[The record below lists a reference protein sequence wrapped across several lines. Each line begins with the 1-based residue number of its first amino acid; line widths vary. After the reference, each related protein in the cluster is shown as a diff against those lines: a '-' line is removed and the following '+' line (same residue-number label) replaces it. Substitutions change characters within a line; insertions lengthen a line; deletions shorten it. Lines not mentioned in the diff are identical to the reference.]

1 MAGAG
6 AACLSSG
13 AQPARAAPQVVCL
26 EWTAAEMAISLGL
39 QPLAVGD
46 TTAYA
51 EWAVAPALPSG
62 VADLGSRTE
71 PNLEMLAA
79 LRPGLAIG
87 ATGYGYESLPIERFA
102 PLHTLSMLV
111 TPGGSAFDNGVG
123 ELRKLAERLSLKDR
137 GEAVAAT
144 ALASIAAAR
153 GSLAGRSREPLLVA
167 SIFEDRHVRIYG
179 AGGLFDDVLRRL
191 GLVNAWEKP
200 AGRWGF
206 VYADLEQLFAVD
218 PRARLVILDPIP
230 PHIRIR
236 LDRSRLWN
244 ELPFVRDGRWTMI
257 GAVWPFGGPAAAARF
272 ASELADRLPG
282 A

>member
-1 MAGAG
+1 
-6 AACLSSG
+6 
-13 AQPARAAPQVVCL
+13 
-26 EWTAAEMAISLGL
+26 MAISLGL
-39 QPLAVGD
+39 EPLAVGD

-51 EWAVAPALPSG
+51 QWAVAPALPVG

-71 PNLEMLAA
+71 PNLELLAA
-79 LRPGLAIG
+79 LRPDLAIG
-87 ATGYGYESLPIERFA
+87 ATGYGYESLPVARFA
-102 PLHTLSMLV
+102 PLHTLSMLA
-111 TPGGSAFDNGVG
+111 TQGGSALDNGLG
-123 ELRKLAERLSLKDR
+123 ELRKLADRLALPDR
-137 GEAVAAT
+137 AEAAAGQ

-153 GSLAGRSREPLLVA
+153 DSLATRPNEPLLVA

-179 AGGLFDDVLRRL
+179 AGGLFDDILRRL

-218 PRARLVILDPIP
+218 PRARLVTLDPIP
-230 PHIRIR
+230 THIRIR
-236 LDRSRLWN
+236 LGRSRLWN
-244 ELPFVRDGRWTMI
+244 ELPFVRERRWTTI

-272 ASELADRLPG
+272 AGELAERLPR